1 MSLNKSEEYNE
12 IYMKKYLLLKPK
24 TKLIR
29 SIYNNKKQNVKNQNN
44 YELNS
49 SDLISSISSY
59 SESEEFNDNISNN
72 ENCELIKNT
81 DKFKYKYHE
90 LKCISVI
97 TDLFIPKII
106 KIEENNSHFLKTK
119 EINSNKIK
127 DYETN
132 YTTEMQIS
140 YNNDEEISSNN
151 SEYEINSKFLPCR
164 YEEQKEIYTY
174 IKNGLK
180 NFGSYNSLYICGLN
194 GTGKTECVK
203 RVIEIIEQE
212 NKVKDDIQFRY
223 LFINCVNFDT
233 DMKLIK
239 YIYNFIFSKKSK
251 KMKSLKYLNILDE
264 FFSKRNYYN
273 GNIYLNDPSN
283 SHIILIIDEIDYLIN
298 KFQILLYHIFNWSSY
313 SNSKL
318 IIISMSNLININDL
332 FLAKISSIFGQNK
345 LILKPYTKQQIRE
358 IINYKGINLN
368 LFDEDA
374 LKLTS
379 MKVSFINGDLRRVIL
394 ILNYAIELYNYD
406 IKNNMKNN
414 NTKLI
419 NKFYI
424 IKACNNLFGSKIIN
438 TFKNLKILEKII
450 IGAILFAINKYNYN
464 LISTEN
470 TYNTLDILLEKYNEY
485 NKNNNEIELDINWEE
500 FKIII
505 YNLNRMKLIELR
517 NNNIS
522 NFKDGFI
529 TIKFFADEFSV
540 ACESDED
547 FKLINHFLENSSV

>member
-1 MSLNKSEEYNE
+1 MSLNESEEYNE
-12 IYMKKYLLLKPK
+12 IYMKKYLPLKPK

-29 SIYNNKKQNVKNQNN
+29 SIYNNKKQNVKSQNN
-44 YELNS
+44 YKLNS

-59 SESEEFNDNISNN
+59 SESEAFNDNISNN
-72 ENCELIKNT
+72 ESCELIKNT
-81 DKFKYKYHE
+81 DKYKYKYHE

-106 KIEENNSHFLKTK
+106 KIEENKSRFLKAK

-127 DYETN
+127 DYETS
-132 YTTEMQIS
+132 YTTEMHIS
-140 YNNDEEISSNN
+140 DDDDEEISSNN
-151 SEYEINSKFLPCR
+151 SEYEFNSKFLPCR

-212 NKVKDDIQFRY
+212 NKVNDDIQFRY

-251 KMKSLKYLNILDE
+251 KMKALKYLNILDE

-298 KFQILLYHIFNWSSY
+298 KFQTLLYHIFNWSSY

-318 IIISMSNLININDL
+318 IIISISNLININEL
-332 FLAKISSIFGQNK
+332 FLSKISSRFGQNK
-345 LILKPYTKQQIRE
+345 LILKPYTKEQIRE

-374 LKLTS
+374 LKL
-379 MKVSFINGDLRRVIL
+379 VSIKISVINGDLERVIH
-394 ILNYAIELYNYD
+394 IFNYAIEFYNYKIRNN
-406 IKNNMKNN
+406 IKINNE
-414 NTKLI
+414 KLI
-419 NKFYI
+419 NKSYI
-424 IKACNNLFGSKIIN
+424 IKACNDLYGNRIIK
-438 TFKNLKILEKII
+438 TLKNLKIFEKII
-450 IGAILFAINKYNYN
+450 IGAIIPDNES
-464 LISTEN
+464 LI
-470 TYNTLDILLEKYNEY
+470 
-485 NKNNNEIELDINWEE
+485 
-500 FKIII
+500 
-505 YNLNRMKLIELR
+505 
-517 NNNIS
+517 
-522 NFKDGFI
+522 
-529 TIKFFADEFSV
+529 
-540 ACESDED
+540 
-547 FKLINHFLENSSV
+547 